1 MEKYISKGIELYLA
15 PTELSTTGL
24 PSEAQSVYEGY
35 TSEMGREDLLGGLN
49 AKLGHLIPDVQEI
62 GDLSAGASAERDKIE
77 VTTLA
82 DDKHVFAE
90 GLLTDAEYDS
100 IDFTMLYTPKV
111 YKTILNMIGVEKS
124 LSQYGFKNTYKVVIP
139 NLDNDNVTVFTNKGS
154 TAVKF
159 NGVAVNG
166 ALQMTLTVTPKE
178 EIAFDNAVAKA

>member
-15 PTELSTTGL
+15 KTALTVSNL
-24 PSEAQSVYEGY
+24 PSDSQTVYQDY
-35 TSEMGREDLLGGLN
+35 VTFMEMEDFLGGLN
-49 AKLGHLIPDVQEI
+49 TQLGHLIPDVQEI
-62 GDLSAGASAERDKIE
+62 GDLAAGASAERDKIE

-82 DDKHVFAE
+82 DDKHVFTD

-111 YKTILNMIGVEKS
+111 YKAILNMIDIEKS
-124 LSQYGFKNTYKVVIP
+124 LSQHGFKNTYKVVVP
-139 NLDNDNVTVFTNKGS
+139 NLDNDKVTVFTIKGS

-166 ALQMTLTVTPKE
+166 ALTMTLTVTPKE
-178 EIAFDNAVAKA
+178 EIAFDNEVVKA